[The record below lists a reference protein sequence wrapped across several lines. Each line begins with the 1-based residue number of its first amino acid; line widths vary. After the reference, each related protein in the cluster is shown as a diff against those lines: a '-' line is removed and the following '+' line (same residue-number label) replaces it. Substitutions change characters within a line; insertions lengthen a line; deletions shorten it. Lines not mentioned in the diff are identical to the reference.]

1 MKQGDLVLRSSY
13 GGDVLFRIES
23 LFAKSAVIKGI
34 DYRLLADAPLADLE
48 VVADPDQTAASRQVK
63 LKVNETMKRMRER
76 MARQNVAADFNRRD
90 TPAAA
95 GTSSGASYFE
105 IPGKVLHLD
114 GDPNYMKKSMELYT
128 QLRVPAHGI
137 YAHESQMAD
146 LLYRMLPQVRPD
158 IVVITGHD
166 GLLKHRRDSELLSLS
181 SYKNSRHFVNA
192 VGVAREY
199 EKNKDSLIVVAGAC
213 QSHYEALLQSGSN
226 FASSPGRI
234 LIHALDPVY
243 IAIKASYTSIREP
256 VQLGDVIQ
264 GTISGIDGIGG
275 IETFG
280 RYRVGLPKP
289 KMHAGASAAGLSAAP
304 FQQTGPSV
312 GVPVAQPPA
321 VPVQA
326 PYPSHLP
333 KPNNYYV

>member
-1 MKQGDLVLRSSY
+1 MKQGDLVIRSSY
-13 GGDVLFRIES
+13 GGDVVFRIES
-23 LFAKSAVIKGI
+23 LFANSAVIKGI
-34 DYRLLADAPLADLE
+34 DYRLLADAPVADLSI
-48 VVADPDQTAASRQVK
+48 VDDPDQTAASRQVR
-63 LKVNETMKRMRER
+63 LKVYETTKRMREG
-76 MARQNVAADFNRRD
+76 MAQQSLEADFNRRD
-90 TPAAA
+90 
-95 GTSSGASYFE
+95 SSPDASSSSYFE

-114 GDPNYMKKSMELYT
+114 GDPNYMRKSMELYT

-146 LLYRMLPQVRPD
+146 LLYRMLPQVKPD

-166 GLLKHRRDSELLSLS
+166 GLLKHRRSTELYSLS
-181 SYKNSRHFVNA
+181 SYKNSQHFVNA

-199 EKNKDSLIVVAGAC
+199 EKNKDGLIVVAGAC

-275 IETFG
+275 IETLG
-280 RYRVGLPKP
+280 RYRIGLPKP
-289 KMHAGASAAGLSAAP
+289 KMSAVSETQSFSAAGPQPS
-304 FQQTGPSV
+304 GPSMV
-312 GVPVAQPPA
+312 NPAVPPQA

-326 PYPSHLP
+326 PYPPYAP
-333 KPNNYYV
+333 KPNSYYV